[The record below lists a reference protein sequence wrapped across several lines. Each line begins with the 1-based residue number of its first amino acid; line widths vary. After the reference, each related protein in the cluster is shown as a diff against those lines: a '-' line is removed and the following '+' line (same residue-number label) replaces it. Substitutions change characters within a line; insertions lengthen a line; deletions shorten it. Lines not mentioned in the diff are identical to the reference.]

1 MPGCFLLSLNQALG
15 TPSPT
20 IFPHD
25 LDCLCAIVQNQSP
38 HHRHALSFYF
48 NFHSLWLQIQD
59 MRSMVGLIS
68 IVVLLRPLM
77 SLLLPHPL
85 RLLFPRW
92 KLLARSLSSSSCTLA
107 LLASPSEAS
116 AHMLAGNCTPAL
128 THTRPPP
135 PLLPTPPTQLAL
147 LLESILRQSRCCRSF
162 QNTEYLLLMPLLP
175 LLQTLSCTMVALPV

>member
-68 IVVLLRPLM
+68 IVVLL
-77 SLLLPHPL
+77 
-85 RLLFPRW
+85 
-92 KLLARSLSSSSCTLA
+92 
-107 LLASPSEAS
+107 
-116 AHMLAGNCTPAL
+116 
-128 THTRPPP
+128 
-135 PLLPTPPTQLAL
+135 
-147 LLESILRQSRCCRSF
+147 
-162 QNTEYLLLMPLLP
+162 
-175 LLQTLSCTMVALPV
+175 